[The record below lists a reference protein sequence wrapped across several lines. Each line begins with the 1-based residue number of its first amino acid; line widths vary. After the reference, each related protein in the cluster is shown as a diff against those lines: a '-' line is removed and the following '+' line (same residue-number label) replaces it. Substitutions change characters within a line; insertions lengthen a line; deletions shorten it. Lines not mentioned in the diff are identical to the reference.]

1 MLQSYILKKTICGES
16 KTISLLPRTFSYI
29 FLHHKS
35 IHKSIIMSNQNTTTM
50 NKKIMLFI
58 GFCVLGIFTWE
69 AQAVNYLSAPII
81 NSDVADPPQGF
92 EKIDLHGDLLNNI
105 GPNAVVAGANENS
118 IYLYF
123 NQSLGT
129 VSISIYNEAGLVVYS
144 TIVNTNVQQTFI
156 IPFANAASG
165 SYYVEISNAFGYAD
179 GDFNKD

>member
-1 MLQSYILKKTICGES
+1 MKKKAPFFAALCALG
-16 KTISLLPRTFSYI
+16 LC
-29 FLHHKS
+29 
-35 IHKSIIMSNQNTTTM
+35 
-50 NKKIMLFI
+50 I
-58 GFCVLGIFTWE
+58 GD
-69 AQAVNYLSAPII
+69 AQAVNTNPISIPI
-81 NSDVADPPQGF
+81 NNTEIADPPQGY
-92 EKIDLHGDLLNNI
+92 EKIILQGTLMLGV

-179 GDFNKD
+179 GDFERN